1 MYIAGSGT
9 PYWYE
14 WEVGLLECLKMMS
27 DTTIKSVTLQSMDFQ
42 SLDDVVVCYTD
53 GSIINIQV
61 KHSDVK
67 ENFTYSTLTSD
78 TPPMLSKWAKEWQTQ
93 KNSFNIKEIRIVTNR
108 SWGTNAS
115 YGKCSFDRFINN
127 VFPKMQ
133 ADFNYQSVVP
143 A

>member
-14 WEVGLLECLKMMS
+14 WEVGLLECLKMML
-27 DTTIKSVTLQSMDFQ
+27 DTTIKSVTLQSVDFQ

-78 TPPMLSKWAKEWQTQ
+78 TPPMLSKWAKISG
-93 KNSFNIKEIRIVTNR
+93 KFSIFYKE
-108 SWGTNAS
+108 G
-115 YGKCSFDRFINN
+115 
-127 VFPKMQ
+127 
-133 ADFNYQSVVP
+133 
-143 A
+143 